1 MVTTTQRQDNME
13 DNLKLHECIIYESL
27 KSLRSRVP
35 ESEQKIIDGMNDQL
49 KKMFKLAPNFDY
61 KGYPV
66 NGIRLAVKY
75 MANCLEYISNDKRN
89 QDVKNFIPI
98 LHSLASWMNTFDI
111 IRDFFDEDGL
121 FISTEENR
129 AMAKQIIGRFC
140 NEFDPKAFAA
150 VHGEGYFLRY
160 LPLRIPGLIHMYR
173 FILLYFSDGLFDFMA
188 NLIKILYLSTRDV
201 VSELSKRWHMMNVD
215 MFSGLL
221 GITSLRP
228 SIMLTSAVQ
237 FLMSIRKP
245 RVQAQEHIIDFE
257 RKYDIKVGTEGVKL
271 EKLHLKQDRKVIFSI
286 LRDESS
292 MNHHGKVLV
301 WIHGGAFMG
310 IDYLLYHNVLMK
322 DLCNAI
328 PGLTVLT
335 VKYSFAP
342 EKPFPHGLMDALDT
356 YLWLTSGD
364 AQVEEIL
371 GFKPQD
377 IMISGDSSGGNFAVS
392 LTVLI
397 NEIRLLDKNF
407 KPVFPSSLILACPCV
422 SVDETIYFSNIF
434 ATFDIILSVF
444 VLNTVSR
451 AYPPIRLRDIN
462 GNYSI
467 VKSKDVPEDWLVKDE
482 YEFIRSPFISP
493 LDYDKLEDLSHIRM
507 SVMALGFDPLLDSAI
522 QVAKKWKSPVDVNFV
537 AKSFHGVYVL
547 HHFDATAKKAFDCYV
562 EMIKKALSF
571 TESKKQTSD
580 VFAI

>member
-75 MANCLEYISNDKRN
+75 MANCLEYVSNDKRN

-342 EKPFPHGLMDALDT
+342 EKPFPHGLMDSLDT

-407 KPVFPSSLILACPCV
+407 KPVFPSSLILIYPVVAL
-422 SVDETIYFSNIF
+422 DETLYSSAMLSSI
-434 ATFDIILSVF
+434 DLILSSY
-444 VLNTVSR
+444 VLNNIAR
-451 AYPPIRLRDIN
+451 AYIPMKIRDKN
-462 GNYSI
+462 GNYRI
-467 VKSKDVPEDWLVKDE
+467 VKSSDIPADWSAKEE
-482 YEFIRSPFISP
+482 YEIIRSPFISP
-493 LDYDKLEDLSHIRM
+493 VYYEKLEDLSHIPI
-507 SVMALGFDPLLDSAI
+507 SVLALEFDPIMDGSVHIAREWKGPVDFYFVPEAYHGCLILHHVSSA
-522 QVAKKWKSPVDVNFV
+522 AKKI
-537 AKSFHGVYVL
+537 
-547 HHFDATAKKAFDCYV
+547 FDCYV
-562 EMIKKALSF
+562 EMTEKALSRPIN
-571 TESKKQTSD
+571 T
-580 VFAI
+580 